1 MKSEDLRLNI
11 IVNGDAGRKEIL
23 DTEKEISKLESEIKS
38 LKKAEGDHSKEISET
53 NKKLTEAKSK
63 YAELQRQMNLGQKTM
78 AELKSHI
85 KATRAALEKAVP
97 GTENWDALNAELIIS
112 QKRFRELTT
121 QAQNTQNALRKGWDN
136 LGKLSVATNNIVQ
149 LYGRFSG
156 QIEQAKQS
164 WLQYDEALV
173 DAMKTTGLSR
183 DEIEELSAELKK
195 FDTRTAQNELLSLA
209 RVGGKLGISGKED
222 LLEFVSAADKINV
235 ALKEDLGGDAEA
247 AIGQIG
253 KLVDIF
259 QLKGQMG
266 LEKAMLSVG
275 SAINELGA
283 ASTANEGYI
292 VNFTNRLAGIAPNAK
307 ISIDKIL
314 GLASTLDA
322 NAQAAETA
330 ATAIGQTITA
340 MFRKTETFAQIAK
353 MPFEEFRDLLN
364 NDVNAALVKVLEGM
378 KGDQGLFDIVDAM
391 DEMNLNGQRAT
402 TVLGAL
408 ANNVDMLKTQQQ
420 LANEAFQEGTSLTD
434 EFNTKNESATAIQE
448 KLKKRITETSVEIGQ
463 KLMPAAN
470 IAISG
475 TNTFL
480 GVISK
485 LITLLGKYGYA
496 IGTVTTLTALYIA
509 KKKIAYLFSAEFR
522 AALLKEVAVLEASSK
537 ANSLHTVTLKILA
550 GGYKTA
556 GAAAKAFGKAL
567 IANPVGLVIAA
578 VAALAQ
584 GIASL
589 VSKSREATKEL
600 RELNSRTIDTTS
612 SFVKAQAEIDKERKS
627 LEELKEAATKAA
639 KGSDERKRAIEK
651 INELYGDYLP
661 HLLTEK
667 TSNEELETALAN
679 VNTQLEQRIKLR
691 ARESA
696 ELDVLQQ
703 KEDTV
708 KATLHALGAEY
719 EKQNGRK
726 MSTSD
731 IETLTKGISKSYDA
745 GQMTDDL
752 KDEISTVFGRDV
764 DWNTSAKH
772 TVYAAPNLPPT
783 VKGSATDSPLVNIG
797 NEFAKAAANGNELR
811 SVIKGLYG
819 DLTSEPSGN
828 ITPLGKL
835 VDGTTKNSGGGT
847 GGNGGSGGGSD
858 DDKWRLDKD
867 EAYLRGKIDLQKK
880 YAAKEIATKDELD
893 AQILQLEIDTLD
905 RRIKSG
911 KVGGEEL
918 LKLQEQLAGKRAQ
931 QTEKES
937 RKDEQQAKEEARKKE
952 EQAKT
957 ATQLA
962 IDAEKDLKEKAIKE
976 ENRRYEAEKK
986 KAEGNAESLELVE
999 KIHQNKLDRIEIDAF
1014 NREIKRLED
1023 EHKLR
1028 RTQMENSQAAEL
1040 LAFKGT
1046 EEEKAA
1052 LKRKHTQELAEF
1064 DVEYL
1069 QSLETMLQKVAD
1081 DRTLEGMSV
1090 SLDDADYN
1098 KIMQQ
1103 LADIIKRKNAAA
1115 GNAQE
1120 ASQEP
1125 SDSPKKES
1133 HSVLEGTGK
1142 GSLFGVSQEDWETL
1156 FSNIAQGKFGAED
1169 LRTTIAGIG
1178 GAAQEAFSLASK
1190 FMDLAK
1196 KKEDAQLKEYKK
1208 NQDNRKNSLEKRLNA
1223 GLITESQYNAQVE
1236 QMDAEYDAYQE
1247 ELALKQAKREKTMN
1261 LTQAIIN
1268 TALGVTSTLAQ
1279 FGATPWGIA
1288 AAAVSAAMGA
1298 AEIAIIASQPITT
1311 GAEEGGY
1318 IGVRRRQ
1325 DGRTF
1330 NARMNP
1336 DARGFVTQP
1345 TVIVGENGS
1354 EYVIPHE
1361 ALENPSLLPIISTM
1375 ETARRNGKLR
1385 SLNFSAVYPVTAM
1398 PGRVSGGFIDGG
1410 NSQPVAASSD
1420 GIDSPASDAA
1430 LTKAI
1435 EKLMKKLDEPIT
1447 ARVSMLGKGGIKET
1461 EEKYNRIKRRGQL
1474 G

>member
-23 DTEKEISKLESEIKS
+23 DTEKAISKLESELKS
-38 LKKAEGDHSKEISET
+38 LKKAEGDHSKEIADT
-53 NKKLTEAKSK
+53 NKRLTEAKSK
-63 YAELQRQMNLGQKTM
+63 YAELQRQMSLDQKTM

-112 QKRFRELTT
+112 QKRFRELAI
-121 QAQNTQNALRKGWDN
+121 QAKNTQNTLLKGWDN
-136 LGKLSVATNNIVQ
+136 FGKLSVASNNIIQ
-149 LYGRFSG
+149 LYSRFSG
-156 QIEQAKQS
+156 RIEEAKQS

-292 VNFTNRLAGIAPNAK
+292 VNFTNRLAGIAPNAS

-340 MFRKTETFAQIAK
+340 MFKKTETFAQIAK
-353 MPFEEFRDLLN
+353 MPFEEFRNLLET
-364 NDVNAALVKVLEGM
+364 DVNAALIKVLEGM

-391 DEMNLNGQRAT
+391 GEMHLNGQRAT

-420 LANEAFQEGTSLTD
+420 LANEAFQEGTSLTN

-463 KLMPAAN
+463 KLMPLSNEMIGHTSNFLKIISQLVGLIVKYEVALKALGGSIVLYN
-470 IAISG
+470 I
-475 TNTFL
+475 
-480 GVISK
+480 
-485 LITLLGKYGYA
+485 Y
-496 IGTVTTLTALYIA
+496 
-509 KKKIAYLFSAEFR
+509 KKIAYLFSAEFR
-522 AALLKEVAVLEASSK
+522 AALLKEVAVLEAAGK
-537 ANSLHTVTLKILA
+537 ANSLHTVSLKILA

-584 GIASL
+584 GISFL

-600 RELNSRTIDTTS
+600 RELNKRTVDTTS

-627 LEELKEAATKAA
+627 LEELKDAATKAA
-639 KGSDERKRAIEK
+639 EGSDERKRVIDK

-661 HLLTEK
+661 NLLTEK
-667 TSNEELETALAN
+667 TSNEELETALKN
-679 VNTQLEQRIKLR
+679 VNTQLEQKIKLQ
-691 ARESA
+691 ARENA
-696 ELDVLQQ
+696 EMDIQQ
-703 KEDTV
+703 HRTDAIKGAVDAIIDSYKKINGQNMPAEAISSITTKVATAYDT
-708 KATLHALGAEY
+708 
-719 EKQNGRK
+719 N
-726 MSTSD
+726 D
-731 IETLTKGISKSYDA
+731 IEGLKKDIEESVGKKLPTWDFYSLGNTKDWGLISLKS
-745 GQMTDDL
+745 
-752 KDEISTVFGRDV
+752 
-764 DWNTSAKH
+764 
-772 TVYAAPNLPPT
+772 
-783 VKGSATDSPLVNIG
+783 
-797 NEFAKAAANGNELR
+797 EFQTAIDKGNELR
-811 SVIKGLYG
+811 ATVNGLFG
-819 DLTSEPSGN
+819 ELGNGPSGN
-828 ITPLGKL
+828 TAPLGSL
-835 VDGTTKNSGGGT
+835 VEDPNSDDGT
-847 GGNGGSGGGSD
+847 GSKGKKLSAE
-858 DDKWRLDKD
+858 DKKRL
-867 EAYLRGKIDLQKK
+867 
-880 YAAKEIATKDELD
+880 
-893 AQILQLEIDTLD
+893 
-905 RRIKSG
+905 
-911 KVGGEEL
+911 
-918 LKLQEQLAGKRAQ
+918 
-931 QTEKES
+931 EKEAKKE
-937 RKDEQQAKEEARKKE
+937 RERQERERQREEKQQAKEEARKIEEQEKLKGRLIIESETDLTEKALKE
-952 EQAKT
+952 EQ
-957 ATQLA
+957 
-962 IDAEKDLKEKAIKE
+962 
-976 ENRRYEAEKK
+976 RRYDEEKK
-986 KAEGNAESLELVE
+986 TAEGNAELLELVE
-999 KIHQNKLDRIEIDAF
+999 RTHRNRIDKIQFDAF
-1014 NREIKRLED
+1014 NREIKRLEE
-1023 EHKLR
+1023 EHRLKR
-1028 RTQMENSQAAEL
+1028 QQMENSQAAEL

-1052 LKRKHTQELAEF
+1052 LKRKHTAELANF

-1069 QSLETMLQKVAD
+1069 QNLEAMLQKVAD
-1081 DRTLEGMSV
+1081 SGQIEGMSI

-1103 LADIIKRKNAAA
+1103 LADIIKRKNAAV
-1115 GNAQE
+1115 GTAQE
-1120 ASQEP
+1120 SSQES
-1125 SDSPKKES
+1125 SDGPKKES
-1133 HSVLEGTGK
+1133 HSLTEGTGN
-1142 GSLFGVSQEDWETL
+1142 GSLFGVSQDDWETFFANL
-1156 FSNIAQGKFGAED
+1156 KEGKFGAED
-1169 LRTTIAGIG
+1169 LQTVVAGIG
-1178 GAAQEAFSLASK
+1178 GAAQEAFILASK
-1190 FMDLAK
+1190 FMDLTK
-1196 KKEDAQLKEYKK
+1196 KKEDAQLKDYKK
-1208 NQDNRKNSLEKRLNA
+1208 NQDNRKKSLEKRLNA

-1247 ELALKQAKREKTMN
+1247 ELALKQAKRDKALN

-1268 TALGVTSTLAQ
+1268 TALSVTSTIAQ
-1279 FGATPWGIA
+1279 LGATPWGIA
-1288 AAAVSAAMGA
+1288 AAAIAAAMGA
-1298 AEIAIIASQPITT
+1298 AEIAIIASQPVTS

-1318 IGVRRRQ
+1318 IGVKRRQ
-1325 DGRTF
+1325 DGKSF
-1330 NARMNP
+1330 NARLNP
-1336 DARGFVTQP
+1336 DARGFVSSP

-1361 ALENPSLLPIISTM
+1361 ALENPTLLPIISTM

-1385 SLNFSAVYPVTAM
+1385 SLNFNAVYPATAM
-1398 PGRVSGGFIDGG
+1398 PGRVSGGFIDDG
-1410 NSQPVAASSD
+1410 NSRIVTTSSD
-1420 GIDSPASDAA
+1420 GHEGTATDAA

-1435 EKLMKKLDEPIT
+1435 EKLTKKLDEPIT

-1461 EEKYNRIKRRGQL
+1461 EDKYNKLKRRGQL

>member
-53 NKKLTEAKSK
+53 NKKLTDAKSK
-63 YAELQRQMNLGQKTM
+63 YAELQRQMKLDQKTM

-97 GTENWDALNAELIIS
+97 ETENWDALNAELIIS
-112 QKRFRELTT
+112 QKRFRELAT
-121 QAQNTQNALRKGWDN
+121 QAQNTQNALSKGWDN

-149 LYGRFSG
+149 LYSRFSG

-183 DEIEELSAELKK
+183 EEIEELSAELKK

-391 DEMNLNGQRAT
+391 DEMHLNGQRAT

-420 LANEAFQEGTSLTD
+420 LANEAFQEGTSLTN

-589 VSKSREATKEL
+589 VSKSREATREL

-627 LEELKEAATKAA
+627 LEELKEAATNAA
-639 KGSDERKRAIEK
+639 EGSDERKRAIDK

-661 HLLTEK
+661 QLLTEK
-667 TSNEELETALAN
+667 TSNEELETALTN
-679 VNTQLEQRIKLR
+679 VNAQLERKIMLQARENAEMDIQQHRVDAVKGAMDAIIRSYEKINGQKMPSDAISAMTSKVAKAYDTNDMPGLRTDIEEAVGKEVLWDVANLSNTKEWGLVFLDDEFQKAIDKGQELR
-691 ARESA
+691 A
-696 ELDVLQQ
+696 
-703 KEDTV
+703 TV
-708 KATLHALGAEY
+708 
-719 EKQNGRK
+719 NG
-726 MSTSD
+726 
-731 IETLTKGISKSYDA
+731 L
-745 GQMTDDL
+745 
-752 KDEISTVFGRDV
+752 F
-764 DWNTSAKH
+764 
-772 TVYAAPNLPPT
+772 
-783 VKGSATDSPLVNIG
+783 
-797 NEFAKAAANGNELR
+797 
-811 SVIKGLYG
+811 G
-819 DLTSEPSGN
+819 DLSNEPSGN
-828 ITPLGKL
+828 NATLGSL
-835 VDGTTKNSGGGT
+835 VGGGATENSGGGT
-847 GGNGGSGGGSD
+847 GGNGGSGGGD

-911 KVGGEEL
+911 KVSGEEL
-918 LKLQEQLAGKRAQ
+918 LGLQEQLAGKRAQ

-937 RKDEQQAKEEARKKE
+937 RTAEQQAKEEARKKE

-962 IDAEKDLKEKAIKE
+962 IDAENDLKEKAIKE

-999 KIHQNKLDRIEIDAF
+999 KIHQNKLDKIELDAF
-1014 NREIKRLED
+1014 NREVKRLED

-1069 QSLETMLQKVAD
+1069 QSLESMFQKVAD
-1081 DRTLEGMSV
+1081 TRTLEGMSV

-1103 LADIIKRKNAAA
+1103 LADIIKRKLAAA
-1115 GNAQE
+1115 GTAQE
-1120 ASQEP
+1120 AS
-1125 SDSPKKES
+1125 SDSSDGKKKES
-1133 HSVLEGTGK
+1133 HSLTEGTGK
-1142 GSLFGVSQEDWETL
+1142 GSLFGVSQDDWETFFANL
-1156 FSNIAQGKFGAED
+1156 KEGKFGAED
-1169 LRTTIAGIG
+1169 LQTVVAGIG

-1190 FMDLAK
+1190 FMDLTK

-1223 GLITESQYNAQVE
+1223 GLITESQYNAEVE
-1236 QMDAEYDAYQE
+1236 QMDAEYEAYQE
-1247 ELALKQAKREKTMN
+1247 ELALKQAKREKTLN

-1298 AEIAIIASQPITT
+1298 AEIAIIASQPVTA

-1318 IGVRRRQ
+1318 IGVKRQQ

-1385 SLNFSAVYPVTAM
+1385 SLNFSAVYPATAM

-1410 NSQPVAASSD
+1410 NSQLVTVSADGSD
-1420 GIDSPASDAA
+1420 PTVTDAA

-1461 EEKYNRIKRRGQL
+1461 EEKYNKLRRRGQL

>member
-23 DTEKEISKLESEIKS
+23 DTEKAISKLESELKS

-53 NKKLTEAKSK
+53 NKKLTDAKSK
-63 YAELQRQMNLGQKTM
+63 YAELQRQISLDGKTM
-78 AELKSHI
+78 AELKTHVT
-85 KATRAALEKAVP
+85 ATRAALSKAVP
-97 GTENWDALNAELIIS
+97 GTDNWVALNNELLVS
-112 QKRFRELTT
+112 SKRLKALEN
-121 QAQNTQNALRKGWDN
+121 QAKNTKEVVSEVWHSWSG
-136 LGKLSVATNNIVQ
+136 VAVAANNISN
-149 LYGRFSG
+149 LISRYSG
-156 QIEQAKQS
+156 QIEEAKQS

-353 MPFEEFRDLLN
+353 MPFEEFRDLLT
-364 NDVNAALVKVLEGM
+364 NDVNGALVKVLEGM
-378 KGDQGLFDIVDAM
+378 KGDQGLFNIVDAM
-391 DEMNLNGQRAT
+391 DEMHLNGQRAT

-420 LANEAFQEGTSLTD
+420 LANEAFQEGTSLTN

-470 IAISG
+470 MVIGG

-485 LITLLGKYGYA
+485 LITLFGKYQAA
-496 IGTVTTLTALYIA
+496 IITVTGLTALYVA

-578 VAALAQ
+578 VAALAH
-584 GIASL
+584 GIAFL

-600 RELNSRTIDTTS
+600 RELNKRTVDTTS

-627 LEELKEAATKAA
+627 LEELKDAATKAA
-639 KGSDERKRAIEK
+639 EGSDERKRVIDK

-661 HLLTEK
+661 QLLTEK
-667 TSNEELETALAN
+667 TSNEELETALKN
-679 VNTQLEQRIKLR
+679 VNTQLEQKIKLQ
-691 ARESA
+691 ARENA
-696 ELDVLQQ
+696 EMDIQQ
-703 KEDTV
+703 HKMDAV
-708 KATLHALGAEY
+708 KAALGSFNKRY
-719 EKQNGRK
+719 EKMNKGQSLSAAQVGSLTGVLSQYYDMPDISHFIEMRDVIAGIFNETADNQDRQVNNIIALFTEAQENGVKLRSMVDGLFGVQSSGK
-726 MSTSD
+726 NAPLG
-731 IETLTKGISKSYDA
+731 TLTDG
-745 GQMTDDL
+745 
-752 KDEISTVFGRDV
+752 STED
-764 DWNTSAKH
+764 
-772 TVYAAPNLPPT
+772 
-783 VKGSATDSPLVNIG
+783 
-797 NEFAKAAANGNELR
+797 
-811 SVIKGLYG
+811 
-819 DLTSEPSGN
+819 
-828 ITPLGKL
+828 
-835 VDGTTKNSGGGT
+835 SGGGT
-847 GGNGGSGGGSD
+847 GGKGSPGSSPVETAAE
-858 DDKWRLDKD
+858 KSAL
-867 EAYLRGKIDLQKK
+867 ALQKGLEQIFQ
-880 YAAKEIATKDELD
+880 EINEESEKLFQETLKRIEQD
-893 AQILQLEIDTLD
+893 AEM
-905 RRIKSG
+905 K
-911 KVGGEEL
+911 
-918 LKLQEQLAGKRAQ
+918 
-931 QTEKES
+931 
-937 RKDEQQAKEEARKKE
+937 
-952 EQAKT
+952 
-957 ATQLA
+957 TQLV
-962 IDAEKDLKEKAIKE
+962 IDNEKDLTQKAIME
-976 ENRRYEAEKK
+976 EDLRYEKERA
-986 KAEGNAESLELVE
+986 KAGDNAELLELAE
-999 KIHQNKLDRIEIDAF
+999 TKHQNNLDKIRLDAF
-1014 NREIKRLED
+1014 NREVKRLED

-1052 LKRKHTQELAEF
+1052 LKRKHTAELANF

-1069 QSLETMLQKVAD
+1069 QNLEAMLQKVAD
-1081 DRTLEGMSV
+1081 SGQIEGMSV

-1103 LADIIKRKNAAA
+1103 LADIIKRKNAAV
-1115 GNAQE
+1115 GTAQE
-1120 ASQEP
+1120 SSQES
-1125 SDSPKKES
+1125 SDGPKKES
-1133 HSVLEGTGK
+1133 HSLTEGTGN
-1142 GSLFGVSQEDWETL
+1142 GSLFGVSQDDWDTFFANLKE
-1156 FSNIAQGKFGAED
+1156 GKFGAED
-1169 LRTTIAGIG
+1169 LQTVVAGIG
-1178 GAAQEAFSLASK
+1178 GATQEAFSLASK
-1190 FMDLAK
+1190 FMDLTK
-1196 KKEDAQLKEYKK
+1196 KKEEAQLKDYKK
-1208 NQDNRKNSLEKRLNA
+1208 NQDNRKKSLEKRLNA

-1247 ELALKQAKREKTMN
+1247 ELALKQAKRDKALN

-1268 TALGVTSTLAQ
+1268 TALSVTSTIAQ
-1279 FGATPWGIA
+1279 LGATPWGIA
-1288 AAAVSAAMGA
+1288 AAAIAAAMGA
-1298 AEIAIIASQPITT
+1298 AEIAIIASQPVTS

-1318 IGVRRRQ
+1318 IGVKRRQ
-1325 DGRTF
+1325 DGKSF
-1330 NARMNP
+1330 NARLNP
-1336 DARGFVTQP
+1336 DARGFVSSP

-1385 SLNFSAVYPVTAM
+1385 SLNFNAVYPATAM
-1398 PGRVSGGFIDGG
+1398 PGRVSGGFIDDG
-1410 NSQPVAASSD
+1410 NSRIVTTSSD
-1420 GIDSPASDAA
+1420 GHEDTATDAA

-1435 EKLMKKLDEPIT
+1435 EKLTKKLDEPIT

-1461 EEKYNRIKRRGQL
+1461 EDKYNKLKRRGQL

>member
-23 DTEKEISKLESEIKS
+23 DTEKAISKLESELKS

-53 NKKLTEAKSK
+53 NKKLTDAKSK
-63 YAELQRQMNLGQKTM
+63 YAELQRQMNLDQKTM

-85 KATRAALEKAVP
+85 KTTRAALEKAVP
-97 GTENWDALNAELIIS
+97 GTKNWDALNAELMETR
-112 QKRFRELTT
+112 KRFRELEKQSLSTKDVLSET
-121 QAQNTQNALRKGWDN
+121 LTNIGNMAIGARAITDIISGLWD
-136 LGKLSVATNNIVQ
+136 KT
-149 LYGRFSG
+149 
-156 QIEQAKQS
+156 EQARES

-183 DEIEELSAELKK
+183 DEIEELSEELKK

-209 RVGGKLGISGKED
+209 RVGGKLGLSSKED

-266 LEKAMLSVG
+266 LERAMLSVG

-292 VNFTNRLAGIAPNAK
+292 VNFTNRLAGIAPNAS

-340 MFRKTETFAQIAK
+340 MFKKTETFAQIAK
-353 MPFEEFRDLLN
+353 MPFKEFRDLLT
-364 NDVNAALVKVLEGM
+364 NDVNGALVKVLEGM

-391 DEMNLNGQRAT
+391 DEMHLNGQRAT

-420 LANEAFQEGTSLTD
+420 LANEAFQEGTSLTN

-463 KLMPAAN
+463 KLMPIAN
-470 IAISG
+470 MTIGVS
-475 TNTFL
+475 NSFL
-480 GVISK
+480 GIISK

-496 IGTVTTLTALYIA
+496 IGTATALTALYIA
-509 KKKIAYLFSAEFR
+509 KKKIAYLFSADFR
-522 AALLKEVAVLEASSK
+522 VALMKEVAALEAAGK
-537 ANSLHTVTLKILA
+537 ANSLHTVSLKILA

-578 VAALAQ
+578 VAALAH
-584 GIASL
+584 GIAFL

-600 RELNSRTIDTTS
+600 RELNKRTVDTTS

-627 LEELKEAATKAA
+627 LEELKDAATKAA
-639 KGSDERKRAIEK
+639 EGSDERKRVIDK

-661 HLLTEK
+661 QLLTEK
-667 TSNEELETALAN
+667 TSNEELETALKN
-679 VNTQLEQRIKLR
+679 VNTQLEQKIKLQ
-691 ARESA
+691 ARENA
-696 ELDVLQQ
+696 EMDIQQ
-703 KEDTV
+703 HKMDAV
-708 KATLHALGAEY
+708 KAALDSFNKRY
-719 EKQNGRK
+719 EKMNKGQSLSAAQVGSLTGALSQYYD
-726 MSTSD
+726 MPD
-731 IETLTKGISKSYDA
+731 ISHFIE
-745 GQMTDDL
+745 M
-752 KDEISTVFGRDV
+752 RDV
-764 DWNTSAKH
+764 IAGIFDETADNQDRQVNNIIALFTEAQE
-772 TVYAAPNLPPT
+772 NG
-783 VKGSATDSPLVNIG
+783 VK
-797 NEFAKAAANGNELR
+797 LR
-811 SVIKGLYG
+811 SMVDGLFG
-819 DLTSEPSGN
+819 VQSSGKN
-828 ITPLGKL
+828 APLGTL
-835 VDGTTKNSGGGT
+835 NGGSTENSGDGTGGT
-847 GGNGGSGGGSD
+847 GSPGSSTGETAAEKSA
-858 DDKWRLDKD
+858 L
-867 EAYLRGKIDLQKK
+867 ALQKGLEQVFQ
-880 YAAKEIATKDELD
+880 EINEESKKLFQETLKRIEQD
-893 AQILQLEIDTLD
+893 AEM
-905 RRIKSG
+905 K
-911 KVGGEEL
+911 
-918 LKLQEQLAGKRAQ
+918 
-931 QTEKES
+931 
-937 RKDEQQAKEEARKKE
+937 
-952 EQAKT
+952 
-957 ATQLA
+957 TQLV
-962 IDAEKDLKEKAIKE
+962 IDNEKDLTQKAIME
-976 ENRRYEAEKK
+976 EDWRYEKERA
-986 KAEGNAESLELVE
+986 KAGDNAELLELAE
-999 KIHQNKLDRIEIDAF
+999 TKHQNNLDKIRLDAF
-1014 NREIKRLED
+1014 NREVKRLED

-1046 EEEKAA
+1046 EKEKAA

-1064 DVEYL
+1064 DVKYL
-1069 QSLETMLQKVAD
+1069 QDLEEKLQEIVDAK
-1081 DRTLEGMSV
+1081 TLEGMSV
-1090 SLDDADYN
+1090 GFDEKQYRE
-1098 KIMQQ
+1098 IMQQ

-1115 GNAQE
+1115 GEAEE
-1120 ASQEP
+1120 ASQDPNEG
-1125 SDSPKKES
+1125 
-1133 HSVLEGTGK
+1133 HSIKEGTGK
-1142 GSLFGVSQEDWETL
+1142 GSILGVAIDEWQVLIEHIKE
-1156 FSNIAQGKFGAED
+1156 GKLSAED
-1169 LRTTIAGIG
+1169 FQNVVTGIG
-1178 GAAQEAFSLASK
+1178 SAAEYAFSTASK
-1190 FMDLAK
+1190 FMDLTK
-1196 KKEDAQLKEYKK
+1196 KKEDAQLKDYKK
-1208 NQDNRKNSLEKRLNA
+1208 NQDNRKKSLEKRLNA

-1247 ELALKQAKREKTMN
+1247 ELALKQAKRDKALN

-1268 TALGVTSTLAQ
+1268 TALSVTSTIAQ
-1279 FGATPWGIA
+1279 LGATPWGIA
-1288 AAAVSAAMGA
+1288 AAAIAAAMGA
-1298 AEIAIIASQPITT
+1298 AEIAIIASQPVTS

-1318 IGVRRRQ
+1318 IGVKRRQ
-1325 DGRTF
+1325 DGKSF
-1330 NARMNP
+1330 NARLNP
-1336 DARGFVTQP
+1336 DARGFVSSP

-1361 ALENPSLLPIISTM
+1361 ALENPTLLPIISTM

-1385 SLNFSAVYPVTAM
+1385 SLNFNAVYPATAM
-1398 PGRVSGGFIDGG
+1398 PGRVSGGFIDDG
-1410 NSQPVAASSD
+1410 NSRIVTTSSD
-1420 GIDSPASDAA
+1420 GHEDTATDAA

-1435 EKLMKKLDEPIT
+1435 EKLTKKLDEPIT

-1461 EEKYNRIKRRGQL
+1461 EDKYNKLKRRGQL

>member
-23 DTEKEISKLESEIKS
+23 DTEKAISKLESELKS

-53 NKKLTEAKSK
+53 NKKLTDAKSK
-63 YAELQRQMNLGQKTM
+63 YAELQRQISLDGKTM
-78 AELKSHI
+78 AELKTHVT
-85 KATRAALEKAVP
+85 ATRAALSKAVP
-97 GTENWDALNAELIIS
+97 GTDNWVALNNELLVS
-112 QKRFRELTT
+112 SKRLKALEN
-121 QAQNTQNALRKGWDN
+121 QAKNTKEVVSEVWHSWSG
-136 LGKLSVATNNIVQ
+136 VAVAANNISN
-149 LYGRFSG
+149 LISRYSG
-156 QIEQAKQS
+156 QIEEAKQS

-353 MPFEEFRDLLN
+353 MPFEEFRDLLT
-364 NDVNAALVKVLEGM
+364 NDVNGALVKVLEGM
-378 KGDQGLFDIVDAM
+378 KGDQGLFNIVDAM
-391 DEMNLNGQRAT
+391 DEMHLNGQRAT

-420 LANEAFQEGTSLTD
+420 LANEAFQEGTSLTN

-470 IAISG
+470 MVIGG

-485 LITLLGKYGYA
+485 LITLFGKYQAA
-496 IGTVTTLTALYIA
+496 IITVTGLTALYVA

-578 VAALAQ
+578 VAALAH
-584 GIASL
+584 GIAFL

-600 RELNSRTIDTTS
+600 RELNKRTVDTTS

-627 LEELKEAATKAA
+627 LEELKDAATKAA
-639 KGSDERKRAIEK
+639 EGSDERKRVIDK

-661 HLLTEK
+661 QLLTEK
-667 TSNEELETALAN
+667 TSNEELETALKN
-679 VNTQLEQRIKLR
+679 VNTQLEQKIKLQ
-691 ARESA
+691 ARENA
-696 ELDVLQQ
+696 EMDIQQ
-703 KEDTV
+703 HKMDAV
-708 KATLHALGAEY
+708 KAALDSFNKRY
-719 EKQNGRK
+719 EKMNKGQSLSAAQVGSLTGALSQYYD
-726 MSTSD
+726 MPD
-731 IETLTKGISKSYDA
+731 ISHFIE
-745 GQMTDDL
+745 M
-752 KDEISTVFGRDV
+752 RDV
-764 DWNTSAKH
+764 IAGIFDETADNQDRQVNNIIALFTEAQE
-772 TVYAAPNLPPT
+772 NG
-783 VKGSATDSPLVNIG
+783 VK
-797 NEFAKAAANGNELR
+797 LR
-811 SVIKGLYG
+811 SMVDGLFG
-819 DLTSEPSGN
+819 VQSSGKN
-828 ITPLGKL
+828 APLGTL
-835 VDGTTKNSGGGT
+835 NGGSTENSGDGTGGT
-847 GGNGGSGGGSD
+847 GSPGSSTGETAAEKSA
-858 DDKWRLDKD
+858 L
-867 EAYLRGKIDLQKK
+867 ALQKGLEQVFQ
-880 YAAKEIATKDELD
+880 EINEESEKLFQETLKRIEQD
-893 AQILQLEIDTLD
+893 AEM
-905 RRIKSG
+905 K
-911 KVGGEEL
+911 
-918 LKLQEQLAGKRAQ
+918 
-931 QTEKES
+931 
-937 RKDEQQAKEEARKKE
+937 
-952 EQAKT
+952 
-957 ATQLA
+957 TQLV
-962 IDAEKDLKEKAIKE
+962 IDNEKDLTQKAIME
-976 ENRRYEAEKK
+976 EDWRYEKERA
-986 KAEGNAESLELVE
+986 KAGDNAELLELAE
-999 KIHQNKLDRIEIDAF
+999 TKHQNNLDKIRLDAF
-1014 NREIKRLED
+1014 NREVKRLED

-1064 DVEYL
+1064 DVKYL
-1069 QSLETMLQKVAD
+1069 QDLEEKLQEVVDAK
-1081 DRTLEGMSV
+1081 TLEGMSV
-1090 SLDDADYN
+1090 GFDEKQYRE
-1098 KIMQQ
+1098 IMQQ

-1115 GNAQE
+1115 GE
-1120 ASQEP
+1120 AEE
-1125 SDSPKKES
+1125 DSHDPNEG
-1133 HSVLEGTGK
+1133 HSIKEGTGK
-1142 GSLFGVSQEDWETL
+1142 GSILGVAIDEWQVLIEHIKE
-1156 FSNIAQGKFGAED
+1156 GKLSAED
-1169 LRTTIAGIG
+1169 FQNVVTGIG
-1178 GAAQEAFSLASK
+1178 SAAEYAFSTASK
-1190 FMDLAK
+1190 FMDLTK
-1196 KKEDAQLKEYKK
+1196 KKEDAQLKDYKK
-1208 NQDNRKNSLEKRLNA
+1208 NQDNRKKSLEKRLNA

-1247 ELALKQAKREKTMN
+1247 ELALKQAKRDKALN

-1268 TALGVTSTLAQ
+1268 TALSVTSTIAQ
-1279 FGATPWGIA
+1279 LGATPWGIA
-1288 AAAVSAAMGA
+1288 AAAIAAAMGA
-1298 AEIAIIASQPITT
+1298 AEIAIIASQPVTS

-1318 IGVRRRQ
+1318 IGVKRRQ
-1325 DGRTF
+1325 DGKSF
-1330 NARMNP
+1330 NARLNP
-1336 DARGFVTQP
+1336 DARGFVSSP

-1385 SLNFSAVYPVTAM
+1385 SLNFNAVYPATAM
-1398 PGRVSGGFIDGG
+1398 PGRVSGGFIDEG
-1410 NSQPVAASSD
+1410 NSRIVTTSSD
-1420 GIDSPASDAA
+1420 GHEGTATDAA

-1435 EKLMKKLDEPIT
+1435 EKLTKKLDEPIT

-1461 EEKYNRIKRRGQL
+1461 EDKYNKLKRRGQL

>member
-23 DTEKEISKLESEIKS
+23 DTEKAISKLESELKS
-38 LKKAEGDHSKEISET
+38 LKKVEGDHSKEISET
-53 NKKLTEAKSK
+53 NKKLTDAKSK
-63 YAELQRQMNLGQKTM
+63 FAELQRQMNLDQKTM

-97 GTENWDALNAELIIS
+97 GTENWNVLNEELLECRKRFAEL
-112 QKRFRELTT
+112 
-121 QAQNTQNALRKGWDN
+121 
-136 LGKLSVATNNIVQ
+136 
-149 LYGRFSG
+149 
-156 QIEQAKQS
+156 AKQS
-164 WLQYDEALV
+164 QITKAVLSNTFTNIGNISIGIKALIDIASGLWNKTEQAREAWLQYDEALV

-209 RVGGKLGISGKED
+209 RVGGKLGLSGKED

-266 LEKAMLSVG
+266 LERAMLSVG

-292 VNFTNRLAGIAPNAK
+292 VNFTNRLAGIAPNAS

-340 MFRKTETFAQIAK
+340 MFKKTETFAQIAK
-353 MPFEEFRDLLN
+353 MPFEEFRNLLET
-364 NDVNAALVKVLEGM
+364 DVNAALIKVLEGM

-391 DEMNLNGQRAT
+391 GEMHLNGQRAT

-420 LANEAFQEGTSLTD
+420 LANEAFQEGTSLTN
-434 EFNTKNESATAIQE
+434 EFNTKNESATAIQD

-470 IAISG
+470 MVIGG

-485 LITLLGKYGYA
+485 LITLLGKYQAA
-496 IGTVTTLTALYIA
+496 IITVTGLTALYVA

-578 VAALAQ
+578 VAALAH
-584 GIASL
+584 GISFL

-600 RELNSRTIDTTS
+600 RELNKRTVDTTS

-627 LEELKEAATKAA
+627 LEELKDAATKAA
-639 KGSDERKRAIEK
+639 EGSDERKRVIDK

-661 HLLTEK
+661 QLLTEK
-667 TSNEELETALAN
+667 TSNEELETALKN
-679 VNTQLEQRIKLR
+679 VNTQLEQKIKLQS
-691 ARESA
+691 RENA
-696 ELDVLQQ
+696 EMDIQQ
-703 KEDTV
+703 HKMDAV
-708 KATLHALGAEY
+708 KAALDSFNKRY
-719 EKQNGRK
+719 EKMNKGQSLSAAQVGSLTGALSQYYDMPDISHFIEMRDVIAGIFDETADNQDRQVNNIIALFTEAQENGVKLRSMVDGLFGVQSSGK
-726 MSTSD
+726 NAPLG
-731 IETLTKGISKSYDA
+731 TLTG
-745 GQMTDDL
+745 G
-752 KDEISTVFGRDV
+752 STE
-764 DWNTSAKH
+764 N
-772 TVYAAPNLPPT
+772 
-783 VKGSATDSPLVNIG
+783 
-797 NEFAKAAANGNELR
+797 
-811 SVIKGLYG
+811 
-819 DLTSEPSGN
+819 SG
-828 ITPLGKL
+828 
-835 VDGTTKNSGGGT
+835 DGTGGT
-847 GGNGGSGGGSD
+847 GGTGSPGSSTGETAAE
-858 DDKWRLDKD
+858 KSAL
-867 EAYLRGKIDLQKK
+867 ALQKGLEQVFQ
-880 YAAKEIATKDELD
+880 EINEESEKLFQETLKRIEQD
-893 AQILQLEIDTLD
+893 AEM
-905 RRIKSG
+905 K
-911 KVGGEEL
+911 
-918 LKLQEQLAGKRAQ
+918 
-931 QTEKES
+931 
-937 RKDEQQAKEEARKKE
+937 
-952 EQAKT
+952 
-957 ATQLA
+957 TQLV
-962 IDAEKDLKEKAIKE
+962 IDNEKDLTQKAIME
-976 ENRRYEAEKK
+976 EDLRYEKERA
-986 KAEGNAESLELVE
+986 KAGDNAELLELAE
-999 KIHQNKLDRIEIDAF
+999 TKHQNNLDKIRLDAF
-1014 NREIKRLED
+1014 NREVKRLED

-1052 LKRKHTQELAEF
+1052 LKRKHTAELANF

-1069 QSLETMLQKVAD
+1069 QNLEAMLQKVAD
-1081 DRTLEGMSV
+1081 AKTLEGMSV

-1103 LADIIKRKNAAA
+1103 LADIIKRKNAAV
-1115 GNAQE
+1115 GTAQE
-1120 ASQEP
+1120 SSQEP

-1133 HSVLEGTGK
+1133 HSLTEGTGK
-1142 GSLFGVSQEDWETL
+1142 GSLFGVSQDEWETFFANL
-1156 FSNIAQGKFGAED
+1156 KEGKFGAED
-1169 LRTTIAGIG
+1169 LQTVVAGIG

-1190 FMDLAK
+1190 FMDLTK
-1196 KKEDAQLKEYKK
+1196 KKEDAQLKDYKK
-1208 NQDNRKNSLEKRLNA
+1208 NQDNRKKSLEKRLNA

-1247 ELALKQAKREKTMN
+1247 ELALKQAKRDKALN

-1268 TALGVTSTLAQ
+1268 TALSVTSTIAQ
-1279 FGATPWGIA
+1279 LGATPWGIA
-1288 AAAVSAAMGA
+1288 AAAIAAAMGA
-1298 AEIAIIASQPITT
+1298 AEIAIIASQPVTS

-1318 IGVRRRQ
+1318 IGVKRRQ
-1325 DGRTF
+1325 DGKSF
-1330 NARMNP
+1330 NARLNP
-1336 DARGFVTQP
+1336 DARGFVSSP

-1361 ALENPSLLPIISTM
+1361 ALENPSLMPIISTM

-1385 SLNFSAVYPVTAM
+1385 SLNFNAVYPATAM
-1398 PGRVSGGFIDGG
+1398 PGRVSGGFIDDG
-1410 NSQPVAASSD
+1410 NSRIVTTSSE
-1420 GIDSPASDAA
+1420 GHEGTATDAA

-1435 EKLMKKLDEPIT
+1435 EKLTKKLDEPIT

-1461 EEKYNRIKRRGQL
+1461 EDKYNKLKRRGQL

>member
-23 DTEKEISKLESEIKS
+23 DTKKEISKLESEIKS

-53 NKKLTEAKSK
+53 NKRLTEAKSK
-63 YAELQRQMNLGQKTM
+63 YAELERQMKLDQKTM

-112 QKRFRELTT
+112 QKRFRELAI

-136 LGKLSVATNNIVQ
+136 LGKLSVAANNIVQ

-259 QLKGQMG
+259 QLKGEMG

-353 MPFEEFRDLLN
+353 MPFEEFRDLLT
-364 NDVNAALVKVLEGM
+364 NDVNGALVKVLEGM

-391 DEMNLNGQRAT
+391 DEMHLNGQRAT

-420 LANEAFQEGTSLTD
+420 LANEAFQEGTSLTN

-470 IAISG
+470 MVIGG

-496 IGTVTTLTALYIA
+496 IGSVTTLTALYIA

-567 IANPVGLVIAA
+567 IANPVGIVIAA
-578 VAALAQ
+578 VAILAQ

-612 SFVKAQAEIDKERKS
+612 SFVKAQTEIDKERKS
-627 LEELKEAATKAA
+627 LEDLKEAAFNAA
-639 KGSDERKRAIEK
+639 EGSDERKRAIDK

-661 HLLTEK
+661 QLLTEK
-667 TSNEELETALAN
+667 TSNEELETALTN
-679 VNTQLEQRIKLR
+679 VNTQLERKIKLQ
-691 ARESA
+691 ARENA
-696 ELDVLQQ
+696 EMDIQQ
-703 KEDTV
+703 HKMDAV
-708 KATLHALGAEY
+708 KAALGSFNKRY
-719 EKQNGRK
+719 EKMNKGQSMSAAQIGSLSGALSQYYDMPDISHFTEMRDVIAGIFNETIDNQDRQVNNIIALFSEAQENGAKLRSMVDGLFGVQSSGK
-726 MSTSD
+726 NAPLG
-731 IETLTKGISKSYDA
+731 TLTDG
-745 GQMTDDL
+745 
-752 KDEISTVFGRDV
+752 STED
-764 DWNTSAKH
+764 
-772 TVYAAPNLPPT
+772 
-783 VKGSATDSPLVNIG
+783 
-797 NEFAKAAANGNELR
+797 
-811 SVIKGLYG
+811 
-819 DLTSEPSGN
+819 
-828 ITPLGKL
+828 
-835 VDGTTKNSGGGT
+835 SGGGT
-847 GGNGGSGGGSD
+847 GGTGGKGSSGSSPVETAAE
-858 DDKWRLDKD
+858 KSAL
-867 EAYLRGKIDLQKK
+867 ALQKGLEQVFQ
-880 YAAKEIATKDELD
+880 EINEDSEKLFQETLKRIEQD
-893 AQILQLEIDTLD
+893 AEM
-905 RRIKSG
+905 K
-911 KVGGEEL
+911 
-918 LKLQEQLAGKRAQ
+918 
-931 QTEKES
+931 
-937 RKDEQQAKEEARKKE
+937 
-952 EQAKT
+952 
-957 ATQLA
+957 TQLV
-962 IDAEKDLKEKAIKE
+962 IDNEKDLTQKAIME
-976 ENRRYEAEKK
+976 EDLRYEKERA
-986 KAEGNAESLELVE
+986 KAGDNAELLELAE
-999 KIHQNKLDRIEIDAF
+999 TKHQNNLDKIRLDAF
-1014 NREIKRLED
+1014 NREVKRLED

-1052 LKRKHTQELAEF
+1052 LKRKHTAELANF

-1069 QSLETMLQKVAD
+1069 RNLEAMLQKVAD
-1081 DRTLEGMSV
+1081 AKTLEGMSV

-1115 GNAQE
+1115 GE
-1120 ASQEP
+1120 AEEDSQDPNEG
-1125 SDSPKKES
+1125 
-1133 HSVLEGTGK
+1133 HSIKEGTGK
-1142 GSLFGVSQEDWETL
+1142 GSILGVAIDEWQVLIEHIKE
-1156 FSNIAQGKFGAED
+1156 GKLSAED
-1169 LRTTIAGIG
+1169 FQNVVTGIG
-1178 GAAQEAFSLASK
+1178 SAAEYAFSTASK
-1190 FMDLAK
+1190 FIDLAK

-1208 NQDNRKNSLEKRLNA
+1208 NQDARKNSLEKRLNA

-1247 ELALKQAKREKTMN
+1247 ELAIKQAKREKALN

-1268 TALGVTSTLAQ
+1268 TALSVTSTIAQ
-1279 FGATPWGIA
+1279 LGATPWGIA
-1288 AAAVSAAMGA
+1288 AAAIGAAMGA
-1298 AEIAIIASQPITT
+1298 VQIALIASQPVTA

-1318 IGVRRRQ
+1318 IGVRRQQ
-1325 DGRTF
+1325 DGKSF
-1330 NARMNP
+1330 NARLNP
-1336 DARGFVTQP
+1336 DARGFVRQP

-1361 ALENPSLLPIISTM
+1361 ALENPSLIPIISTM

-1385 SLNFSAVYPVTAM
+1385 SLNFSAVYPATAM
-1398 PGRVSGGFIDGG
+1398 PGRASGGFVAQEG
-1410 NSQPVAASSD
+1410 SQGSLIIPEQTSSA
-1420 GIDSPASDAA
+1420 GDAA

-1461 EEKYNRIKRRGQL
+1461 EDKYNKLKRRGQL

>member
-23 DTEKEISKLESEIKS
+23 DTEKAISKLESELKS

-53 NKKLTEAKSK
+53 NKKLTDAKSK
-63 YAELQRQMNLGQKTM
+63 FAELQRQMNLDQKTM

-97 GTENWDALNAELIIS
+97 ETENWNVLNAELLECR
-112 QKRFRELTT
+112 KRFAEL
-121 QAQNTQNALRKGWDN
+121 
-136 LGKLSVATNNIVQ
+136 
-149 LYGRFSG
+149 
-156 QIEQAKQS
+156 AKQS
-164 WLQYDEALV
+164 QSTKAVLSNTFTNIGNISIGIKALIDIASGLWNKTEQAREAWLQYDEALV

-209 RVGGKLGISGKED
+209 RVGGKLGLSGKED

-266 LEKAMLSVG
+266 LERAMLSVG

-292 VNFTNRLAGIAPNAK
+292 VNFTNRLAGIAPNAS

-340 MFRKTETFAQIAK
+340 MFKKTETFAQIAK
-353 MPFEEFRDLLN
+353 MPFEEFRNLLET
-364 NDVNAALVKVLEGM
+364 DVNAALIKVLEGM

-391 DEMNLNGQRAT
+391 GEMHLNGQRAT

-408 ANNVDMLKTQQQ
+408 ANNVDTLKTQQQ
-420 LANEAFQEGTSLTD
+420 LANEAFQEGTSLTN
-434 EFNTKNESATAIQE
+434 EFNTKNESATAIQD

-470 IAISG
+470 MVIGG

-485 LITLLGKYGYA
+485 LITLLGKYQAA
-496 IGTVTTLTALYIA
+496 IITVTGLTALYVA

-522 AALLKEVAVLEASSK
+522 AALLKEVAVLEAAGK
-537 ANSLHTVTLKILA
+537 ANSLHAVSLKILA

-567 IANPVGLVIAA
+567 IANPVGLVIAGI
-578 VAALAQ
+578 AALAQ
-584 GIASL
+584 GISFL

-600 RELNSRTIDTTS
+600 RELNKRTVDTTS

-627 LEELKEAATKAA
+627 LEELKDAATKAA
-639 KGSDERKRAIEK
+639 EGSDERKRVIDK

-661 HLLTEK
+661 NLLTEK
-667 TSNEELETALAN
+667 TSNEELETALKS
-679 VNTQLEQRIKLR
+679 VNTQLEQKIKLQ
-691 ARESA
+691 ARENA
-696 ELDVLQQ
+696 EMDIQ
-703 KEDTV
+703 KHRTDAI
-708 KATLHALGAEY
+708 KGAVDAIISSY
-719 EKQNGRK
+719 KKITGQN
-726 MSTSD
+726 MPAEAISSIT
-731 IETLTKGISKSYDA
+731 TK
-745 GQMTDDL
+745 
-752 KDEISTVFGRDV
+752 V
-764 DWNTSAKH
+764 
-772 TVYAAPNLPPT
+772 
-783 VKGSATDSPLVNIG
+783 
-797 NEFAKAAANGNELR
+797 AKAYDTND
-811 SVIKGLYG
+811 IKGLQKDIEESIGKELPTWDFYSLGNTKDWGLISLKSEFQTAIDKGIELRATVNGLFG
-819 DLTSEPSGN
+819 DLSNGPSGN
-828 ITPLGKL
+828 TAPLGSL
-835 VDGTTKNSGGGT
+835 VEGTNGNAGT
-847 GGNGGSGGGSD
+847 DSK
-858 DDKWRLDKD
+858 DKELSAEEKKRL
-867 EAYLRGKIDLQKK
+867 
-880 YAAKEIATKDELD
+880 
-893 AQILQLEIDTLD
+893 
-905 RRIKSG
+905 
-911 KVGGEEL
+911 
-918 LKLQEQLAGKRAQ
+918 
-931 QTEKES
+931 EKEAKKE
-937 RKDEQQAKEEARKKE
+937 RERQERERQREEKQQAKEEARKIEEQEKLKGRLIIESETDLTEKALKE
-952 EQAKT
+952 EQ
-957 ATQLA
+957 L
-962 IDAEKDLKEKAIKE
+962 
-976 ENRRYEAEKK
+976 RYDEEKK
-986 KAEGNAESLELVE
+986 TAEGNAELLELVE
-999 KIHQNKLDRIEIDAF
+999 RTHRNRIDKIQFDAF
-1014 NREIKRLED
+1014 NREIKRLEE
-1023 EHKLR
+1023 EHRLKR
-1028 RTQMENSQAAEL
+1028 QQMENSQAAEL

-1052 LKRKHTQELAEF
+1052 LKRKHMAELANF

-1069 QSLETMLQKVAD
+1069 QDLEEKLQEVVDAK
-1081 DRTLEGMSV
+1081 TLEGMSV
-1090 SLDDADYN
+1090 GFDEKQYRE
-1098 KIMQQ
+1098 IMQQ

-1115 GNAQE
+1115 GE
-1120 ASQEP
+1120 AEEDSQDPNEG
-1125 SDSPKKES
+1125 
-1133 HSVLEGTGK
+1133 HSIKEGTGK
-1142 GSLFGVSQEDWETL
+1142 GSILGVAIDEWQVLIEHIKE
-1156 FSNIAQGKFGAED
+1156 GKLSAED
-1169 LRTTIAGIG
+1169 FQNVVTGIG
-1178 GAAQEAFSLASK
+1178 SAAEYAFSTASK
-1190 FMDLAK
+1190 FMDLTK
-1196 KKEDAQLKEYKK
+1196 KKEDAQLKDYKK
-1208 NQDNRKNSLEKRLNA
+1208 NQDNRKKSLEKRLNA

-1247 ELALKQAKREKTMN
+1247 ELALKQAKRDKALN

-1268 TALGVTSTLAQ
+1268 TALSVTSTIAQ
-1279 FGATPWGIA
+1279 LGATPWGIA
-1288 AAAVSAAMGA
+1288 AAAIAAAMGA
-1298 AEIAIIASQPITT
+1298 AEIAIIASQPVTS

-1318 IGVRRRQ
+1318 IGVKRRQ
-1325 DGRTF
+1325 DGKSF
-1330 NARMNP
+1330 NARLNP
-1336 DARGFVTQP
+1336 DARGFVSSP

-1361 ALENPSLLPIISTM
+1361 ALENPTLLPIISTM

-1385 SLNFSAVYPVTAM
+1385 SLNFNAVYPATAM
-1398 PGRVSGGFIDGG
+1398 PGRVSGGFIGDG
-1410 NSQPVAASSD
+1410 NSRIVTTSSD
-1420 GIDSPASDAA
+1420 GHEDTATDAA

-1435 EKLMKKLDEPIT
+1435 EKLTKKLDEPIT

-1461 EEKYNRIKRRGQL
+1461 EDKYNKLKRRGQL

>member
-53 NKKLTEAKSK
+53 NKKLTDAKSK
-63 YAELQRQMNLGQKTM
+63 YAELERQISLDGKTM
-78 AELKSHI
+78 AELKTHVT
-85 KATRAALEKAVP
+85 ATRAALSKAVP
-97 GTENWDALNAELIIS
+97 GTDNWMALNNELLVS
-112 QKRFRELTT
+112 SKRLKTLEN
-121 QAQNTQNALRKGWDN
+121 QAKNTKEVVSEVWHSWSG
-136 LGKLSVATNNIVQ
+136 VAVAANNISN
-149 LYGRFSG
+149 LISRYSG
-156 QIEQAKQS
+156 QIEEAKQS

-259 QLKGQMG
+259 QLKGEMG

-353 MPFEEFRDLLN
+353 MPFEEFRDLLT
-364 NDVNAALVKVLEGM
+364 NDVNGALVKVLEGM

-391 DEMNLNGQRAT
+391 DEMHLNGQRAT

-420 LANEAFQEGTSLTD
+420 LANEAFQEGTSLTN

-470 IAISG
+470 MVIGG

-496 IGTVTTLTALYIA
+496 IGSVTTLTALYIA

-567 IANPVGLVIAA
+567 IANPVGIVIAA
-578 VAALAQ
+578 VAILAQ

-612 SFVKAQAEIDKERKS
+612 SFVKAQTEIDKERKS
-627 LEELKEAATKAA
+627 LEDLKEAAFNAA
-639 KGSDERKRAIEK
+639 EGSDERKRAIDK

-661 HLLTEK
+661 QLLTEK
-667 TSNEELETALAN
+667 TSNEELETALTN
-679 VNTQLEQRIKLR
+679 VNTQLERKIKLQ
-691 ARESA
+691 ARENA
-696 ELDVLQQ
+696 EMDIQQ
-703 KEDTV
+703 HKMDAV
-708 KATLHALGAEY
+708 KAALDSFNKRY
-719 EKQNGRK
+719 EKMNKGQSLSAAQVGSLTGALSQYYDMPDISHFIEMRDVIAGIFDETADNQDRQVNNIIALFTEAQENGVKLRSMVDGLFGVQSSGK
-726 MSTSD
+726 NAPLG
-731 IETLTKGISKSYDA
+731 TLTG
-745 GQMTDDL
+745 G
-752 KDEISTVFGRDV
+752 STE
-764 DWNTSAKH
+764 N
-772 TVYAAPNLPPT
+772 
-783 VKGSATDSPLVNIG
+783 
-797 NEFAKAAANGNELR
+797 
-811 SVIKGLYG
+811 
-819 DLTSEPSGN
+819 SG
-828 ITPLGKL
+828 
-835 VDGTTKNSGGGT
+835 DGTGGT
-847 GGNGGSGGGSD
+847 GSPGSSTGETAAEKSA
-858 DDKWRLDKD
+858 L
-867 EAYLRGKIDLQKK
+867 ALQKGLEQVFQ
-880 YAAKEIATKDELD
+880 EINEDSEKLFQETLKRIEQD
-893 AQILQLEIDTLD
+893 AEMKTQFVIDN
-905 RRIKSG
+905 
-911 KVGGEEL
+911 
-918 LKLQEQLAGKRAQ
+918 
-931 QTEKES
+931 
-937 RKDEQQAKEEARKKE
+937 
-952 EQAKT
+952 
-957 ATQLA
+957 
-962 IDAEKDLKEKAIKE
+962 EKDLTQKAIME
-976 ENRRYEAEKK
+976 EDLRYEKERA
-986 KAEGNAESLELVE
+986 KAGDNAELLELAE
-999 KIHQNKLDRIEIDAF
+999 TKHQNNLDKIRLDAF
-1014 NREIKRLED
+1014 NREVKRLED

-1052 LKRKHTQELAEF
+1052 LKRKHTAELANF

-1069 QSLETMLQKVAD
+1069 RNLEAMLQKVAD
-1081 DRTLEGMSV
+1081 AKTLEGMSV

-1115 GNAQE
+1115 GE
-1120 ASQEP
+1120 AEEDSQDPNEG
-1125 SDSPKKES
+1125 
-1133 HSVLEGTGK
+1133 HSIKEGTGK
-1142 GSLFGVSQEDWETL
+1142 GSILGVAIDEWQVLIEHIKE
-1156 FSNIAQGKFGAED
+1156 GKLSAED
-1169 LRTTIAGIG
+1169 FQNVVTGIG
-1178 GAAQEAFSLASK
+1178 SAAEYAFSTASK
-1190 FMDLAK
+1190 FIDLAK

-1208 NQDNRKNSLEKRLNA
+1208 NQDARKNSLEKRLNA

-1247 ELALKQAKREKTMN
+1247 ELAIKQAKREKALN

-1268 TALGVTSTLAQ
+1268 TALSVTSTIAQ
-1279 FGATPWGIA
+1279 LGATPWGIA
-1288 AAAVSAAMGA
+1288 AAAIGAAMGA
-1298 AEIAIIASQPITT
+1298 VQIALIASQPVTA

-1318 IGVRRRQ
+1318 IGVRRQQ
-1325 DGRTF
+1325 DGKSF
-1330 NARMNP
+1330 NARLNP
-1336 DARGFVTQP
+1336 DARGFVRQP

-1361 ALENPSLLPIISTM
+1361 ALENPSLIPIISTM

-1385 SLNFSAVYPVTAM
+1385 SLNFSAVYPATAM
-1398 PGRVSGGFIDGG
+1398 PGRASGGFVAQEG
-1410 NSQPVAASSD
+1410 SQGSLIIPEQTSSA
-1420 GIDSPASDAA
+1420 GDAA

-1447 ARVSMLGKGGIKET
+1447 ARVSMLGKGGIRET
-1461 EEKYNRIKRRGQL
+1461 EEKYNKLRRRGQL

>member
-23 DTEKEISKLESEIKS
+23 DTEKAISKLESELKS
-38 LKKAEGDHSKEISET
+38 LKNAEGDHSKEIAKT
-53 NKKLTEAKSK
+53 NKKLSEAKSR
-63 YAELQRQMNLGQKTM
+63 YSELQRQMTLDKMTM

-97 GTENWDALNAELIIS
+97 GTENWDALNAELMETR
-112 QKRFRELTT
+112 KRFRELEK
-121 QAQNTQNALRKGWDN
+121 QS
-136 LGKLSVATNNIVQ
+136 LSTKDVLSGTLTNIGNMAI
-149 LYGRFSG
+149 GARAITDIISG
-156 QIEQAKQS
+156 LWNKTEQAREA

-183 DEIEELSAELKK
+183 DEIEELSAELRK

-209 RVGGKLGISGKED
+209 RVGGKLGLSAKED

-266 LEKAMLSVG
+266 LERAMLSVG

-292 VNFTNRLAGIAPNAK
+292 VNFTNRLAGIAPNAS

-353 MPFEEFRDLLN
+353 MPFEEFRNLLET
-364 NDVNAALVKVLEGM
+364 DVNAALIKVLEGM

-391 DEMNLNGQRAT
+391 GEMHLNGQRAT

-408 ANNVDMLKTQQQ
+408 ANNVEMLKEQQS
-420 LANEAFQEGTSLTD
+420 LANEAFMEGTSLTN

-463 KLMPAAN
+463 KLMPIAN
-470 IAISG
+470 MTIGVS
-475 TNTFL
+475 NSFL
-480 GVISK
+480 GIISK

-496 IGTVTTLTALYIA
+496 IGTATALTALYIA
-509 KKKIAYLFSAEFR
+509 KKKIAYLFSADFR
-522 AALLKEVAVLEASSK
+522 AALLKEVVALEAAGK
-537 ANSLHTVTLKILA
+537 ANSLHTVSLKILA

-600 RELNSRTIDTTS
+600 RELNKRTVDTTS

-627 LEELKEAATKAA
+627 LEELKDAATKAA
-639 KGSDERKRAIEK
+639 EGSDERKRVIDK
-651 INELYGDYLP
+651 INELYGGYLP
-661 HLLTEK
+661 NLLTEK
-667 TSNEELETALAN
+667 TSNEELETALKN
-679 VNTQLEQRIKLR
+679 VNTQLEQKIKLQ
-691 ARESA
+691 ARENA
-696 ELDVLQQ
+696 EMDIQKHRTDAIKGAVDAIISSYKKITGQNMPAEAISSITTKVAKAYDTNDIKGLQ
-703 KEDTV
+703 K
-708 KATLHALGAEY
+708 
-719 EKQNGRK
+719 
-726 MSTSD
+726 D
-731 IETLTKGISKSYDA
+731 IEESIGKELPTWDFYSLGNTKDWGLISLKS
-745 GQMTDDL
+745 
-752 KDEISTVFGRDV
+752 
-764 DWNTSAKH
+764 
-772 TVYAAPNLPPT
+772 
-783 VKGSATDSPLVNIG
+783 
-797 NEFAKAAANGNELR
+797 EFQTAIDKGNELR
-811 SVIKGLYG
+811 ATVNGLFG
-819 DLTSEPSGN
+819 ELSNGPSGN
-828 ITPLGKL
+828 TAPLGSL
-835 VDGTTKNSGGGT
+835 VDGANGNTGT
-847 GGNGGSGGGSD
+847 GSK
-858 DDKWRLDKD
+858 DKELSAEEKKRLEK
-867 EAYLRGKIDLQKK
+867 E
-880 YAAKEIATKDELD
+880 AAKERE
-893 AQILQLEIDTLD
+893 
-905 RRIKSG
+905 R
-911 KVGGEEL
+911 
-918 LKLQEQLAGKRAQ
+918 QERERQR
-931 QTEKES
+931 E
-937 RKDEQQAKEEARKKE
+937 EQQRAKEEAKRIEEQEKLKGRLIIENEKDLTEKALKE
-952 EQAKT
+952 EQ
-957 ATQLA
+957 L
-962 IDAEKDLKEKAIKE
+962 
-976 ENRRYEAEKK
+976 RYDEEKK
-986 KAEGNAESLELVE
+986 KAEGNAELLELVE
-999 KIHQNKLDRIEIDAF
+999 RTHRNRIDKIQFDAF

-1023 EHKLR
+1023 EHRLKR
-1028 RTQMENSQAAEL
+1028 QQMENSQAAEL

-1064 DVEYL
+1064 DVKYL
-1069 QSLETMLQKVAD
+1069 QDLEEKLQEVVDAK
-1081 DRTLEGMSV
+1081 TLEGMSV
-1090 SLDDADYN
+1090 GFDEKQYRE
-1098 KIMQQ
+1098 IMQQ

-1115 GNAQE
+1115 GE
-1120 ASQEP
+1120 AEEDSQDPNEG
-1125 SDSPKKES
+1125 
-1133 HSVLEGTGK
+1133 HSIKEGTGK
-1142 GSLFGVSQEDWETL
+1142 GSILGVAIDEWQVLIEHIKE
-1156 FSNIAQGKFGAED
+1156 GKLSAED
-1169 LRTTIAGIG
+1169 FQNVVTGIG
-1178 GAAQEAFSLASK
+1178 SAAEYAFSTASK
-1190 FMDLAK
+1190 FMDLTK
-1196 KKEDAQLKEYKK
+1196 KKEDAQLKDYKK
-1208 NQDNRKNSLEKRLNA
+1208 NQDNRKKSLEKRLNA

-1247 ELALKQAKREKTMN
+1247 ELALKQAKRDKALN

-1268 TALGVTSTLAQ
+1268 TALSVTSTIAQ
-1279 FGATPWGIA
+1279 LGATPWGIA
-1288 AAAVSAAMGA
+1288 AAAIAAAMGA
-1298 AEIAIIASQPITT
+1298 AEIAIIASQPVTS

-1318 IGVRRRQ
+1318 IGVKRRQ
-1325 DGRTF
+1325 DGKSF
-1330 NARMNP
+1330 NARLNP
-1336 DARGFVTQP
+1336 DARGFVSSP

-1361 ALENPSLLPIISTM
+1361 ALENPTLLPIISTM

-1385 SLNFSAVYPVTAM
+1385 SLNFNAVYPATAM
-1398 PGRVSGGFIDGG
+1398 PGRVSGGFIDDG
-1410 NSQPVAASSD
+1410 NSRIVTTSSD
-1420 GIDSPASDAA
+1420 GREGTATDAA

-1435 EKLMKKLDEPIT
+1435 EKLTKKLDEPIT
-1447 ARVSMLGKGGIKET
+1447 ARVSMLGKGGIRET
-1461 EEKYNRIKRRGQL
+1461 EDKYNKLKRRGQL

>member
-23 DTEKEISKLESEIKS
+23 DTEKAISKLESELKS

-53 NKKLTEAKSK
+53 NKKLTDAKSK
-63 YAELQRQMNLGQKTM
+63 YAELQRQISLDGKTM
-78 AELKSHI
+78 AELKTHVT
-85 KATRAALEKAVP
+85 ATRAALSKAVP
-97 GTENWDALNAELIIS
+97 GTDNWVALNNELLVS
-112 QKRFRELTT
+112 SKRLKALEN
-121 QAQNTQNALRKGWDN
+121 QAKNTKEVVSEVWHSWSG
-136 LGKLSVATNNIVQ
+136 VAVAANNISN
-149 LYGRFSG
+149 LISRYSG
-156 QIEQAKQS
+156 QIEEAKQS

-353 MPFEEFRDLLN
+353 MPFEEFRDLLT
-364 NDVNAALVKVLEGM
+364 NDVNGALVKVLEGM
-378 KGDQGLFDIVDAM
+378 KGDQGLFNIVDAM
-391 DEMNLNGQRAT
+391 DEMHLNGQRAT

-420 LANEAFQEGTSLTD
+420 LANEAFQEGTSLTN

-470 IAISG
+470 MVIGG

-485 LITLLGKYGYA
+485 LITLFGKYQAA
-496 IGTVTTLTALYIA
+496 IITVTGLTALYVA

-584 GIASL
+584 GISFL

-600 RELNSRTIDTTS
+600 RELNKRTVDTTS

-627 LEELKEAATKAA
+627 LEELKDAATKAA
-639 KGSDERKRAIEK
+639 EGSDERKRVIDK

-661 HLLTEK
+661 QLLTEK
-667 TSNEELETALAN
+667 TSNEELETALKN
-679 VNTQLEQRIKLR
+679 VNTQLEQKIKLQ
-691 ARESA
+691 ARENA
-696 ELDVLQQ
+696 EMDIQQ
-703 KEDTV
+703 HKMDAV
-708 KATLHALGAEY
+708 KAALDSFNKRY
-719 EKQNGRK
+719 EKMNKGQSLSAAQVGSLTGALSQYYDMPDISHFIEMRDVIAGIFNETIDNQDRQVNNIMALFTEAQENGAKLRSMVDGLFGVQSSGK
-726 MSTSD
+726 NAPLG
-731 IETLTKGISKSYDA
+731 TLTDG
-745 GQMTDDL
+745 
-752 KDEISTVFGRDV
+752 STED
-764 DWNTSAKH
+764 
-772 TVYAAPNLPPT
+772 
-783 VKGSATDSPLVNIG
+783 
-797 NEFAKAAANGNELR
+797 
-811 SVIKGLYG
+811 
-819 DLTSEPSGN
+819 
-828 ITPLGKL
+828 
-835 VDGTTKNSGGGT
+835 SGGGT
-847 GGNGGSGGGSD
+847 GGKGSSGSSPVETAAE
-858 DDKWRLDKD
+858 KSAL
-867 EAYLRGKIDLQKK
+867 ALQKGLEQVFQ
-880 YAAKEIATKDELD
+880 EINEDSEKLFQETLKRIEQD
-893 AQILQLEIDTLD
+893 AEM
-905 RRIKSG
+905 K
-911 KVGGEEL
+911 
-918 LKLQEQLAGKRAQ
+918 
-931 QTEKES
+931 
-937 RKDEQQAKEEARKKE
+937 
-952 EQAKT
+952 
-957 ATQLA
+957 TQLV
-962 IDAEKDLKEKAIKE
+962 IDNEKDLTQKAIME
-976 ENRRYEAEKK
+976 EDLRYEKERA
-986 KAEGNAESLELVE
+986 KAGDNAELLELAE
-999 KIHQNKLDRIEIDAF
+999 TKHQNNLDKIRLDAF
-1014 NREIKRLED
+1014 NREVKRLED

-1052 LKRKHTQELAEF
+1052 LKRKHTAELANF

-1069 QSLETMLQKVAD
+1069 QNLEAMLQKVAD
-1081 DRTLEGMSV
+1081 AKTLEGMSV
-1090 SLDDADYN
+1090 SLDDANYN

-1103 LADIIKRKNAAA
+1103 LADIIKRKNAAV
-1115 GNAQE
+1115 GTAQE
-1120 ASQEP
+1120 SSQEP

-1133 HSVLEGTGK
+1133 HSLTEGTGN
-1142 GSLFGVSQEDWETL
+1142 GSLFGVSQDDWETFFANL
-1156 FSNIAQGKFGAED
+1156 KEGKFGAED
-1169 LRTTIAGIG
+1169 LQTVVAGIG

-1190 FMDLAK
+1190 FMDLTK
-1196 KKEDAQLKEYKK
+1196 KKEDAQLKDYKK
-1208 NQDNRKNSLEKRLNA
+1208 NQDNRKKSLEKRLNA

-1247 ELALKQAKREKTMN
+1247 ELALKQAKRDKALN

-1268 TALGVTSTLAQ
+1268 TALSVTSTIAQ
-1279 FGATPWGIA
+1279 LGATPWGIA
-1288 AAAVSAAMGA
+1288 AAAIAAAMGA
-1298 AEIAIIASQPITT
+1298 AEIAIIASQPVTS

-1318 IGVRRRQ
+1318 IGVKRRQ
-1325 DGRTF
+1325 DGKSF
-1330 NARMNP
+1330 NARLNP
-1336 DARGFVTQP
+1336 DARGFVSSP

-1385 SLNFSAVYPVTAM
+1385 SLNFNAVYPATAM
-1398 PGRVSGGFIDGG
+1398 PWRVSGGFIDDG
-1410 NSQPVAASSD
+1410 NSRIVTTSSD
-1420 GIDSPASDAA
+1420 GHEDTATDAA

-1435 EKLMKKLDEPIT
+1435 EKLTKKLDEPIT

-1461 EEKYNRIKRRGQL
+1461 EDKYNKLKRRGQL